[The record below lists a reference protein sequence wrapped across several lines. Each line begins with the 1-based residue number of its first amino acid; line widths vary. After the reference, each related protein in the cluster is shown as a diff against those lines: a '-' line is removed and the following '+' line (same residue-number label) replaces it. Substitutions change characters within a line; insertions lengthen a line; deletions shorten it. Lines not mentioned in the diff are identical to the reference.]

1 MREEGEVAI
10 QDPGTNGKPGRWIK
24 TGTVVECLP
33 YDAYMVRIHGS
44 RLVSKRNRIH
54 LRRILP
60 LAPEQYVIP
69 VDSKEAAEVPEHTK
83 TEVTER
89 YIAVQPPKRFMRL
102 SPEAHRKA
110 PVAPPGQDAVTALKR
125 KESSQETAKDV
136 WDEISEW
143 SEK

>member
-1 MREEGEVAI
+1 M
-10 QDPGTNGKPGRWIK
+10 
-24 TGTVVECLP
+24 P

-69 VDSKEAAEVPEHTK
+69 VNSKEAAEVPEHTK

-110 PVAPPGQDAVTALKR
+110 PAALPGQDVVTVLKR
-125 KESSQETAKDV
+125 KEQETKDV